1 MEIQDRLE
9 DKNALSPILVT
20 VEVRHTLAILWSSE
34 HESSHHR
41 HRQQIIKAAAMDSR
55 EIGITYLHMHSSP
68 PPSCLYV
75 QHAKGS
81 QHMRI
86 NSFYDNQYG

>member
-34 HESSHHR
+34 SIKR
-41 HRQQIIKAAAMDSR
+41 VIINIVKKNKNY
-55 EIGITYLHMHSSP
+55 ECG
-68 PPSCLYV
+68 
-75 QHAKGS
+75 
-81 QHMRI
+81 
-86 NSFYDNQYG
+86 